1 MMSRMPLRLLFSSLS
16 SSSLLVNPRKFG
28 SVRIPSPMSWAC
40 KKCTFVN
47 PPTQQGECEICLS
60 SASPRGPSSSSS
72 SSPPKWS
79 CKACTFL
86 NPYNNPSCEVCATRC
101 PVLSLSN
108 LNDLNDATDHDSSV
122 GSVFFPLQPCSKRK
136 AIDEVHGIED
146 DDSSKKVKLFNEA
159 TRTTADGERVSVP
172 FYLF

>member
-1 MMSRMPLRLLFSSLS
+1 MRLHFSSFPS
-16 SSSLLVNPRKFG
+16 SPLLINPRKFG
-28 SVRIPSPMSWAC
+28 SVSIPSLMSWAC

-47 PPTQQGECEICLS
+47 PPSQQRECEICLS
-60 SASPRGPSSSSS
+60 SASPRGPSSSS

-122 GSVFFPLQPCSKRK
+122 GSVFFPLQPCNKRK
-136 AIDEVHGIED
+136 AIDEVHVVEDD
-146 DDSSKKVKLFNEA
+146 DDSSKKVKPFNKA
-159 TRTTADGERVSVP
+159 IRTSGEGERCVSMR
-172 FYLF
+172 FCLF